1 MLNTNHT
8 LSDFCQDDVD
18 AVLETEIALA
28 KTHYHQH
35 TAPKAV
41 LLAGQPGSGKTELST
56 MMIARMDSDAVFI
69 NGDEYRRYH
78 PNYRA
83 LYDTFGS
90 DSIPMTSGF
99 SSAITEQLIEQ
110 LSDLHMNLII
120 EGTGRTAEVPRKTAK
135 LLVEKGYSVEMAVIA
150 ARPEI
155 SLISTLLRFYMM
167 NEKGTI
173 PRATAVEAHDNV
185 VSALPYNLDDLIA
198 DSCISHM
205 GIWDRELSLV
215 YDSDRDQSQPSER
228 LLAYWHRPWL
238 DTELAYASEQI
249 TLLREKERRTNLGQ
263 SKAIDTIEQRVI
275 AAQSR

>member
-1 MLNTNHT
+1 M
-8 LSDFCQDDVD
+8 V
-18 AVLETEIALA
+18 
-28 KTHYHQH
+28 YRQH
-35 TAPKAV
+35 TTPKAV

-56 MMIARMDSDAVFI
+56 MMIAKMDSDAVFI
-69 NGDEYRRYH
+69 NSDEYRRYH

-99 SSAITEQLIEQ
+99 SSAITEQLIAQ

-135 LLVEKGYSVEMAVIA
+135 LLAEKGYSVEMAVIA

-155 SLISTLLRFYMM
+155 LLISTLLRFYML

-173 PRATAVEAHDNV
+173 PRATAMEAPDNV
-185 VSALPYNLDDLIA
+185 VSALPHNLDALIA
-198 DSCISHM
+198 DFCISHM
-205 GIWDRELSLV
+205 GIWDRKLSII
-215 YDSDRDQSQPSER
+215 YDSDIDRFQPSER
-228 LLAYWHRPWL
+228 LLAYWHRPWT
-238 DTELAYASEQI
+238 DTELAYTFEQI
-249 TLLREKERRTNLGQ
+249 TLLREKERSTNLGQ
-263 SKAIDTIEQRVI
+263 SKVIDAIEQRVI